1 MAMTMKKRSQTRRRF
16 LKQAAKVSG
25 ACAGFSLVSQ
35 MAPLLAGPSSVAE
48 LEHPLAPKQPHF
60 QPKAKR
66 VIMIFLTGGVSH
78 IDSFDPKPEVNR
90 RAGEASKNGKKK
102 IIGSLWKHTPR
113 GKSGIETT
121 DLFRHLNT
129 HVDDM
134 CFIRSMHG
142 DFGDHFAATLHM
154 HTGSDGSA
162 LPGIGAW
169 VSYGLGTD
177 NINLP
182 SSIVFAKNLPYAGAQ
197 VWDSNFLP
205 AYHQGVRLTPGQQ
218 LIANLEPQASNPWPL
233 QSRELAMLDQ
243 VNKNHAALHPHLND
257 LAARNLSFKTATSL
271 QRVAPDL
278 FNLKKESDATLDLY
292 GIERGDR
299 QSFGWQTL
307 MARRLVENGVRF
319 VELFDTGASD
329 NWDLHSRNER
339 NGKLAEN
346 VDRPIA
352 GLLADL
358 KQRGMLEDTLV
369 IGCSEFG
376 RTPYGGSGRGHQ
388 RQVFTCWLAGG
399 GVRGGHVHGASDEL
413 GARIAEDPVH
423 VHDFHATILSLLGF
437 DHEQLTFRQGG
448 RDFRLTGLAGE
459 VVTDV
464 IA

>member
-1 MAMTMKKRSQTRRRF
+1 
-16 LKQAAKVSG
+16 
-25 ACAGFSLVSQ
+25 
-35 MAPLLAGPSSVAE
+35 
-48 LEHPLAPKQPHF
+48 
-60 QPKAKR
+60 
-66 VIMIFLTGGVSH
+66 
-78 IDSFDPKPEVNR
+78 
-90 RAGEASKNGKKK
+90 
-102 IIGSLWKHTPR
+102 
-113 GKSGIETT
+113 
-121 DLFRHLNT
+121 
-129 HVDDM
+129 
-134 CFIRSMHG
+134 
-142 DFGDHFAATLHM
+142 
-154 HTGSDGSA
+154 
-162 LPGIGAW
+162 
-169 VSYGLGTD
+169 
-177 NINLP
+177 
-182 SSIVFAKNLPYAGAQ
+182 
-197 VWDSNFLP
+197 
-205 AYHQGVRLTPGQQ
+205 
-218 LIANLEPQASNPWPL
+218 
-233 QSRELAMLDQ
+233 MLDQ
-243 VNKNHAALHPHLND
+243 VNQNHAALHPHLNE

-278 FNLKKESDATLDLY
+278 FDLKEESDATLDLY

-358 KQRGMLEDTLV
+358 KQRGMLDDTLV

-388 RQVFTCWLAGG
+388 KHVFTCWLAGG
-399 GVRGGHVHGASDEL
+399 GAKGGHVHGASDEL

-423 VHDFHATILSLLGF
+423 VHDFHATILNLLGM
-437 DHEQLTFRQGG
+437 DHERLTFRQGG
-448 RDFRLTGLAGE
+448 RDFRLTDVAGN